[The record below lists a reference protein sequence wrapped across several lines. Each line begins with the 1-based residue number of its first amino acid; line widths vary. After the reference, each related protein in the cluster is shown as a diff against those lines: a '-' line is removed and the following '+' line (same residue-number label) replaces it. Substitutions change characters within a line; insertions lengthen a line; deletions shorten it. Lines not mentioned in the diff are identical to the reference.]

1 MAIAKQSGSTPF
13 YKTGPLYAHGPNGTH
28 PIDPK
33 KEAKK
38 KAEANASKATK
49 VYGKT
54 TRTSTTD
61 KDGLT
66 THTISTPY
74 TQSGGGKGSSEFNAA
89 YRAAKAAGETSFPYG
104 DKTIKVEARAKAKK
118 KGVTT
123 RTYKTFD
130 LKPSGIVPVSA
141 SPKAD
146 VKIKNRPSTPPK
158 SPSVPSYN
166 FSMKKQSGTK
176 IIDKKVGGNKTNL
189 RRPSKSSGGNSCGC

>member
-1 MAIAKQSGSTPF
+1 MAIAKQSGSAPF

-38 KAEANASKATK
+38 KAETNASNAKR

-74 TQSGGGKGSSEFNAA
+74 TQSGEGTAGIDLGPDFKPTAEQTR
-89 YRAAKAAGETSFPYG
+89 RAN
-104 DKTIKVEARAKAKK
+104 EARAKAKK
-118 KGVTT
+118 KGVAT

-146 VKIKNRPSTPPK
+146 VKIKKRPSTPPP
-158 SPSVPSYN
+158 PSVPSYN
-166 FSMKKQSGTK
+166 FSMQKQSGSK
-176 IIDKKVGGNKTNL
+176 IIDKKVGGNNSNL
-189 RRPSKSSGGNSCGC
+189 RRPKKSSGGNSCGC